1 MDLSTLN
8 YKQVRDVAVNADFQ
22 AKLAIAIADA
32 AIQVYTEDPATVGHA
47 QRAVYATQVVKNPD
61 SEAKQMAWAV
71 VLIAADDN
79 DATLKSTV
87 LGIWNAF
94 AGVG

>member
-1 MDLSTLN
+1 MDLSTLT
-8 YKQVRDVAVNADFQ
+8 YKQIRDMAVNQDFQ

-32 AIQVYTEDPATVGHA
+32 AITVYTEAGTVAGHA
-47 QRAVYATQVVKNPD
+47 QRAAYATQVIKNPD

-71 VLIAADDN
+71 VLIANDDA
-79 DATLKSTV
+79 DATLKATV

-94 AGVG
+94 AGVQ

>member
-1 MDLSTLN
+1 MDFSTLN
-8 YKQVRDVAVNADFQ
+8 YREVRDVAVNQDFQ

-32 AIQVYTEDPATVGHA
+32 AIEVYTEAGTVAGHA
-47 QRAVYATQVVKNPD
+47 QRATYATQVIKNPD
-61 SEAKQMAWAV
+61 NEARQMAWAV

-79 DATLKSTV
+79 DATLKATV

>member
-8 YKQVRDVAVNADFQ
+8 YREVRNVAVNQDFQ

-32 AIQVYTEDPATVGHA
+32 AITVYTEAPTVAGHA
-47 QRAVYATQVVKNPD
+47 ARAAYATQVIKSPD
-61 SEAKQMAWAV
+61 NEARSMAWAV

-79 DATLKSTV
+79 DATLKQTV

>member
-1 MDLSTLN
+1 MDLSTLT
-8 YKQVRDVAVNADFQ
+8 YKQIRDVAVNQDFQ

-32 AIQVYTEDPATVGHA
+32 AITVYTEAGTVAGHA
-47 QRAVYATQVVKNPD
+47 QRAAYATQVIKSPD
-61 SEAKQMAWAV
+61 NEARSMAWAV
-71 VLIAADDN
+71 VLIAADDE

-94 AGVG
+94 AGGG

>member
-8 YKQVRDVAVNADFQ
+8 YREVRDVAVNQDFQ

-32 AIQVYTEDPATVGHA
+32 AIDVYTEDGTVAGHA
-47 QRAVYATQVVKNPD
+47 QRAAYATQVIKNPD
-61 SEAKQMAWAV
+61 SEARSMAWAV
-71 VLIAADDN
+71 VLIAADDE
-79 DATLKSTV
+79 DATLKATV

-94 AGVG
+94 AGVA

>member
-1 MDLSTLN
+1 MDLSTLT
-8 YKQVRDVAVNADFQ
+8 YKQIRDVAVNQDFQ

-32 AIQVYTEDPATVGHA
+32 AIEFYTESSTVAGHA
-47 QRAVYATQVVKNPD
+47 QRAAYATQVIKNPD
-61 SEAKQMAWAV
+61 NEARQMAWAV
-71 VLIAADDN
+71 VLIANDDE
-79 DATLKSTV
+79 DATLKATV

>member
-8 YKQVRDVAVNADFQ
+8 YKQVRDIAVNSDFQ

-32 AIQVYTEDPATVGHA
+32 AISIYTENASIAGHA
-47 QRAVYATQVVKNPD
+47 TRAAYATQVIKNPD

-71 VLIAADDN
+71 VLLANDDA
-79 DATLKSTV
+79 DATLKAVV
-87 LGIWNAF
+87 LNIWNAF
-94 AGVG
+94 SGVG

>member
-1 MDLSTLN
+1 MDLSTLT
-8 YKQVRDVAVNADFQ
+8 YKQVRDVAVNSDFQ
-22 AKLAIAIADA
+22 SKLAIAIADA
-32 AIQVYTEDPATVGHA
+32 AITVYTEAPTVAGHA
-47 QRAVYATQVVKNPD
+47 QRAAYATQVIKSPD
-61 SEAKQMAWAV
+61 NEAKQMAWAV

-79 DATLKSTV
+79 DATLKATV

>member
-8 YKQVRDVAVNADFQ
+8 YKQVRDVAVNQDFQ
-22 AKLAIAIADA
+22 SKLAIAIADA
-32 AIQVYTEDPATVGHA
+32 AISVYTEDPATNGHA
-47 QRAVYATQVVKNPD
+47 QRAAYATQVIKSPD
-61 SEAKQMAWAV
+61 NEAKQMAWAV
-71 VLIAADDN
+71 VLIAADDA
-79 DATLKSTV
+79 DATLKQTV

>member
-1 MDLSTLN
+1 MDLSNLD
-8 YKQVRDVAVNADFQ
+8 YKQIRDVAVNSDFQ

-32 AIQVYTEDPATVGHA
+32 AITVYTEAPTTANHA
-47 QRAVYATQVVKNPD
+47 ARAAYATSCVANPE
-61 SEAKQMAWAV
+61 SVAKQMAWAV
-71 VLIAADDN
+71 VLIANDDN
-79 DATLKSTV
+79 DATLKATV